1 MTDRDPT
8 INVRLRKSG
17 RTKHFTIFEAGAY
30 GWHTCDPDTGGQITQ
45 LRDWEAALTRRLS
58 QRRARSENGSSVNS
72 VARQAANAGYPPPD
86 RRRSLSL
93 CGREKF

>member
-30 GWHTCDPDTGGQITQ
+30 GWHTCDPDTGGQITRF
-45 LRDWEAALTRRLS
+45 RDWE
-58 QRRARSENGSSVNS
+58 
-72 VARQAANAGYPPPD
+72 
-86 RRRSLSL
+86 
-93 CGREKF
+93 GR